1 MEKSSPPLV
10 ESSFW
15 LALLLQSCWELSK
28 DELAWSRSK
37 AQGRRLVVKS
47 LSFVLITALKKKYSI
62 VVLLAD
68 QAPGLKNAREYKK
81 MYFTEIRSNVYL

>member
-1 MEKSSPPLV
+1 M
-10 ESSFW
+10 
-15 LALLLQSCWELSK
+15 
-28 DELAWSRSK
+28 
-37 AQGRRLVVKS
+37 VKS